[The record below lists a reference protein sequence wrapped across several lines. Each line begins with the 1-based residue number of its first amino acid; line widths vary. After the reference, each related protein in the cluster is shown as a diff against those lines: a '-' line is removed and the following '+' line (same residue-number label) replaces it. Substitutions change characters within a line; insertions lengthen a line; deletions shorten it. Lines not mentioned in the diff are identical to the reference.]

1 MKSNELP
8 SICPFCKKDHTI
20 DVLRLQ
26 ITSIVKCPHCKK
38 EYFIPYSEV
47 KNLLKFQSDLD
58 DLTKDSSGK
67 DK

>member
-8 SICPFCKKDHTI
+8 SICPFCHKDHLI

-26 ITSIVKCPHCKK
+26 ITSIVKCPNCQK

-47 KNLLKFQSDLD
+47 KSLLKFHNDLE
-58 DLTKDSSGK
+58 DLTETQD
-67 DK
+67 D